1 MEILSSI
8 LGKTGIIFGVGIAAF
23 LYVYKYSVGIFDWF
37 ENQTIGTRTFILEK
51 CEFLMIEAKQVQ
63 DGGMHITD
71 MDGFTNRAQTERVR
85 FSCSGPGLHSS
96 ACHPH
101 A

>member
-51 CEFLMIEAKQVQ
+51 CEFLMIEVKSDHVTY
-63 DGGMHITD
+63 GLL
-71 MDGFTNRAQTERVR
+71 
-85 FSCSGPGLHSS
+85 GPFHWTWNNSDS
-96 ACHPH
+96 AYWNWC
-101 A
+101 